1 MTCVWLSVGKK
12 CLFFGKF
19 DVLCFLVTPVLRFA
33 RSFGLIADDMNIILY
48 QKIWKLNAWQQKQ
61 MFAYVFQY
69 ERSEEFRNIYRKIP
83 VLESLQACNFIKKR
97 LEHRRFPVNISKFSR
112 TPFFIEHLRWL
123 LL

>member
-1 MTCVWLSVGKK
+1 MTCVCLSGGKK

-19 DVLCFLVTPVLRFA
+19 NVLCFLVTPVLRFA
-33 RSFGLIADDMNIILY
+33 PPFCLIANDMNIILY

-61 MFAYVFQY
+61 MFAYVFQN

-97 LEHRRFPVNISKFSR
+97 LQHRRFPVNIANFSR
-112 TPFFIEHLRWL
+112 IPFFIEHLRWL
-123 LL
+123 FL